1 MSQEFWAIISAEPH
15 LASKVRYM
23 AFAMTNELRSHREM
37 VKNGNYSGATDKTK
51 TEKNPLHLMQNVSG
65 ETFDAVTG

>member
-1 MSQEFWAIISAEPH
+1 
-15 LASKVRYM
+15 M
-23 AFAMTNELRSHREM
+23 AFAMTNELRRHREM

-65 ETFDAVTG
+65 ETLMLWLSVNP